1 MERERL
7 VVYRTTSEK
16 RKQYKEYFLGNIHSY
31 KISCYY
37 KAQEQYVDNLTKR
50 QQNAINL
57 IRIAEPGHFIES
69 IGCRMS
75 GHKGSVYILDC

>member
-7 VVYRTTSEK
+7 VVYKATAEERNRLRDAYDIAHGHLLVK
-16 RKQYKEYFLGNIHSY
+16 
-31 KISCYY
+31 YY
-37 KAQEQYVDNLTKR
+37 QARGQYVDELTKR